1 MNLPLVHRYIVGL
14 SNDELIFYEKTTTTT
29 TNRTKGPKKKGKKKN
44 FIRRESNP
52 GTKTP

>member
-29 TNRTKGPKKKGKKKN
+29 TTTKRTKGPKKRGKKKLHTARVEPRN
-44 FIRRESNP
+44 
-52 GTKTP
+52 